1 MKKTLLFLALM
12 LASVAGFAQQFI
24 TRSARVSFFSE
35 TPFENIEAI
44 NNEAAAVLDAG
55 TGAIQVIV
63 PIKSFKFEKAL
74 MQEHFNENYL
84 ESDRYPK
91 AEFKGRIEN
100 IGAVNFRK
108 DGRYPVVASGKLTIH
123 GVTREVKTPGIIV
136 VKGGLPAAEASFMLR
151 CADYK
156 VKIPSVVSQKIAE
169 QIKVSISAPMSAR

>member
-1 MKKTLLFLALM
+1 MKKILLCLSLM
-12 LASVAGFAQQFI
+12 LASAAAFAQQFI

-55 TGAIQVIV
+55 TGALQLIV

-84 ESDRYPK
+84 ESDQYPK
-91 AEFKGRIEN
+91 AEFKGRIQN
-100 IGAVNFRK
+100 MGSVNLHK
-108 DGRYPVVASGKLTIH
+108 DGRYPVVAVGKLTIH
-123 GVTREVKTPGIIV
+123 GVTRDVKTPGIVI
-136 VKGGLPAAEASFMLR
+136 VKGGLPNAESTFVVR
-151 CADYK
+151 CADYN

-169 QIKVSISAPMSAR
+169 EIKVSISAPMSAR